1 MLAILC
7 LCLCVVFVFVFVFF
21 VIIIILYFQLWWPA
35 AMNAMFAESHKAF
48 AIQICICTAK
58 FDICATPFV
67 FSTLEH
73 RTLNVQCSMFQ
84 Y

>member
-1 MLAILC
+1 MKNATNELQILVLVLDAAHMVSRSC
-7 LCLCVVFVFVFVFF
+7 ICI
-21 VIIIILYFQLWWPA
+21 IIIILHFQLGGSLTNP
-35 AMNAMFAESHKAF
+35 MFAGQTEVF

-73 RTLNVQCSMFQ
+73 RTLNV
-84 Y
+84 

>member
-48 AIQICICTAK
+48 AIQICICTAPLI
-58 FDICATPFV
+58 FP
-67 FSTLEH
+67 TLEH
-73 RTLNVQCSMFQ
+73 RTLDIKH
-84 Y
+84 